1 MFTEI
6 EQKAIEEKLGQL
18 RKVKEGNLSPQGLAN
33 LITQRRVGWIQEFL
47 DETLTKYKRL
57 NPEEQA
63 YRIIFL
69 DHMKINPEHSKVVRV
84 SPTKIRV
91 ESYNF
96 CPYLQACS
104 QLGFDTRI
112 ICKEIGESS
121 IQAMMNFINP
131 NLKFSRNYEDIR
143 PYNKDFCEE
152 YIELVQTHNKLK

>member
-1 MFTEI
+1 MFSEI
-6 EQKAIEEKLGQL
+6 EQKSMEEKFEQL
-18 RKVKEGNLSPQGLAN
+18 RKIKEGSLSFKGLTD

-47 DETLTKYKRL
+47 NKTITKYEGL

-69 DHMKINPEHSKVVRV
+69 DHMKINPKYSKMMRV

-96 CPYLQACS
+96 CPYLEACS
-104 QLGFDTRI
+104 QLSLDTRI
-112 ICKEIGESS
+112 ICKEIGEPS

-131 NLKFSRNYEDIR
+131 NLKFGRNYKNIR

-152 YIELVQTHNKLK
+152 YIELV